1 MAMGTANMSFSA
13 LFREKVGFTWNS
25 NYSDFS
31 MSGFFRD
38 NVDDYF
44 DIPGSLSVNVNGTP
58 TSNETGILL
67 DISMND
73 AQNWEGCTVVSSG
86 ASGSKLG
93 FFTGQYGSISIN
105 TLVPITGSS
114 IAIESIVSEA
124 VVFKGSTTYLFIYSS
139 ATAMPPGGASFTKIY
154 VGGLTLLKSS
164 ATYANDKT
172 YTWGLGTDSTIH
184 TYMGSAGTEIINYG
198 YG

>member
-1 MAMGTANMSFSA
+1 MAMGTANMSFSN
-13 LFREKVGFTWNS
+13 LFQEKVGFPWNS

-73 AQNWEGCTVVSSG
+73 AQNWKGCTVVSSG
-86 ASGSKLG
+86 ISGNNLG

-114 IAIESIVSEA
+114 IAIQSIVSEE
-124 VVFKGSTTYLFIYSS
+124 VIVKGSSTFLFLYSS
-139 ATAMPPGGASFTKIY
+139 VSAMPAGGASFTKIY
-154 VGGLTLLKSS
+154 VGGQTLLKSS
-164 ATYANDKT
+164 ATYSNNQT
-172 YTWGLGTDSTIH
+172 YSWGLGTDSTIH
-184 TYMGSAGTEIINYG
+184 TYMGSAGNEIINYG